1 MKTKTSNLFR
11 TIGLTLV
18 LTLTLYSFTGIKE
31 QTIKGWFL
39 AGSNPESY
47 EIGVVKNNERG
58 GNVAFMKSIDT
69 KIKGFGTIMQNFVPE
84 KFLEKKVKLT
94 CYIKSNDVK
103 KWAGMWMRIDGSDK
117 KTLGFDNMQNRPIKG
132 TTNWTKYEI
141 ILKVPK
147 EAINLAYGV
156 LTSGTGEVLIDD
168 FKFEIV
174 SDDYNNTGHQGSI
187 ILTEPTNV
195 NFEESF

>member
-1 MKTKTSNLFR
+1 MKKKTLNLFR
-11 TIGLTLV
+11 AFGLVLV
-18 LTLTLYSFTGIKE
+18 LTLFSFTGIKE

-39 AGSNPESY
+39 AGSNPNSY
-47 EIGVVKNNERG
+47 EIGLVKNKERA

-69 KIKGFGTIMQNFVPE
+69 EISGFGTIMQSFFPE
-84 KFLEKKVKLT
+84 KFLDKKVKLT
-94 CYIKSNDVK
+94 CYIKSTDVK
-103 KWAGMWMRIDGSDK
+103 KWAGMWMRIDGPSK
-117 KTLGFDNMQNRPIKG
+117 KSLGFDNMQNRPIKG
-132 TTNWTKYEI
+132 TTDWTKYEI

-147 EAINLAYGV
+147 EAVNLEYGV

-174 SDDYNNTGHQGSI
+174 TDDSKNTGHQGAI
-187 ILTEPTNV
+187 KLKEPTNI

>member
-1 MKTKTSNLFR
+1 MKKIKSRLFKLVVV
-11 TIGLTLV
+11 IFGLAL
-18 LTLTLYSFTGIKE
+18 LSFTQANK

-47 EIGVVKNNERG
+47 EIGITKNKERNS
-58 GNVAFMKSIDT
+58 NVAYLKSIEPN
-69 KIKGFGTIMQNFVPE
+69 IKGFGTIMQNFEPK
-84 KFLEKKVKLT
+84 KFLGKKVKLT
-94 CYIKSNDVK
+94 SYIKSKSIKD
-103 KWAGMWMRIDGSDK
+103 WAGMWLRIDGTNRGKS
-117 KTLGFDNMQNRPIKG
+117 LGFDNMQNRPIKG

-147 EAINLAYGV
+147 EAVNIAYGV

-174 SDDYNNTGHQGSI
+174 SDNVKNTGHQGAI
-187 ILTEPTNV
+187 KLKEPTNV

>member
-1 MKTKTSNLFR
+1 MKKVTSKSLSVAV
-11 TIGLTLV
+11 ILLA
-18 LTLTLYSFTGIKE
+18 LSLMSFSEVNK

-47 EIGVVKNNERG
+47 EIGVVQDSDRNSK
-58 GNVAFMKSIDT
+58 VAYLKSIDT
-69 KIKGFGTIMQNFVPE
+69 KIKGFGTIMQSFHPE

-94 CYIKSNDVK
+94 CYIKSNNVK
-103 KWAGMWMRIDGSDK
+103 EWAGMWMRIDGEQRG

-132 TTNWTKYEI
+132 TTDWTEYEI

-147 EAINLAYGV
+147 EAINISYGV

-174 SDDYNNTGHQGSI
+174 ADDNKNTGHQGSI
-187 ILTEPTNV
+187 KLTEPTNID
-195 NFEESF
+195 FEQSF